1 MPQYY
6 RRHFTH
12 FTPRDFDLSP
22 YFNIVKPTLEQGFD
36 PHALRWG
43 ENASAEPMQGKQQG
57 KQ

>member
-43 ENASAEPMQGKQQG
+43 ENAPAESEQDKQ
-57 KQ
+57 